1 MLLGDDDDDDDME
14 EGANAVVEKHGKNDD
29 DDNDDDDE
37 EEEEEEEEEDGDV
50 VVDEV
55 AVQVSKLI
63 HEMELSELV
72 GLRVYTLFNGMN
84 FLGTIT
90 NHLDLLEGHQFR
102 ISYDDGDIEDFTEKG
117 GGKYIKN
124 IEQLKRFIVAAY
136 TSKKGDGD
144 VRDLSRP
151 TGRSRKRQKTK
162 DDTAFHYGGVTE
174 C

>member
-1 MLLGDDDDDDDME
+1 
-14 EGANAVVEKHGKNDD
+14 
-29 DDNDDDDE
+29 
-37 EEEEEEEEEDGDV
+37 
-50 VVDEV
+50 
-55 AVQVSKLI
+55 
-63 HEMELSELV
+63 MELSELV

-117 GGKYIKN
+117 GRKFIKN

-136 TSKKGDGD
+136 TSKKGD

-151 TGRSRKRQKTK
+151 TGRSTKRQKTK
-162 DDTAFHYGGVTE
+162 DDTAFHYYGVTG
-174 C
+174 CW